1 MSERKGLEVNWA
13 QTIGGALAAM
23 SSAVLL
29 STFGVAGTII
39 GAAVGSVVLTI
50 GGAVYSHYLALSR
63 ERMARATRAAVLTR
77 AAREQGAARG
87 GVAATTRPQARM
99 EGRES
104 PPRSERLEEE
114 VDEAQAEAADS
125 VGWREAARD
134 LPWRRILAASAVVFV
149 LAMGAIV
156 AFELATGRPVS
167 SYTGGSGRDG
177 PRTSIPFGGLGG
189 GEDPA
194 PEQEAPAPGSSR
206 PDDRNVPPLRG
217 ERPPPAD
224 GEPGAPP
231 TTQPAPPAE
240 SPTEEPTEERTTEAP
255 EPSTTAPEPTPPSPE
270 EPEPSA
276 PASPTP

>member
-63 ERMARATRAAVLTR
+63 ERMAMATRAAVLAR
-77 AAREQGAARG
+77 ATREQGAGRG
-87 GVAATTRPQARM
+87 GVAATTRQQ
-99 EGRES
+99 
-104 PPRSERLEEE
+104 PPVEADGSAQRPDRLEEE
-114 VDEAQAEAADS
+114 VDEARAEAADS

-134 LPWRRILAASAVVFV
+134 LPWRRILVASAVIFV

-189 GEDPA
+189 DAEPA
-194 PEQEAPAPGSSR
+194 PEQEAPAPGGSR
-206 PDDRNVPPLRG
+206 RGDRDVPPLRM
-217 ERPPPAD
+217 ETPPPD
-224 GEPGAPP
+224 EEPGAPA
-231 TTQPAPPAE
+231 TTQPQPTAE
-240 SPTEEPTEERTTEAP
+240 STTEEPTEEPTTEAP
-255 EPSTTAPEPTPPSPE
+255 EPSTTAPEPTTAPPE